1 MKPRRLAPQV
11 LFRAFHSLKNRNY
24 RLFWLGQLISLT
36 GTWMQDV
43 ALGWLVL
50 SLTDSAVALGL
61 TMTIRFLPALLFSLH
76 GGVLADRLP
85 KRRTLL
91 VTQST
96 QLVVA
101 LALGVLTS
109 TGLITV
115 AIIYMLAGMRGIV
128 DAIEGPTRQ
137 AFVPEMVGTAD
148 LSNAVALN
156 STLFNGARITGPAIA
171 AGVISAVSIAACFY
185 LNAVSFVAVIAG
197 LAAMR
202 RGELHLRPR
211 PSRDKVLTQLREG
224 LRYARSTPGVMVIF
238 LVMAAIG
245 AFGYNFQTT
254 VPLVTKY
261 VLSAGAST
269 LALLFS
275 SMGAGS
281 VLAGLVAAYRGR
293 PSQRLLLAAAGSFVV
308 LLALVGLS
316 RWRAVTAALLFAAGF
331 TGVLCMTAAN
341 TRLQL
346 QVPWNLRGRVMGIYV
361 LLFIGTTPIGSYLC
375 GQLAEHVG
383 GGGATGVRATILI
396 TAGLCALGLI
406 AGLVY
411 ARRTAAAAPD
421 ATPPEPGLPVDAR
434 QRVAVTAADLEND
447 PGTA

>member
-1 MKPRRLAPQV
+1 MDAGRRPWLARSEP
-11 LFRAFHSLKNRNY
+11 Y
-24 RLFWLGQLISLT
+24 GLGC
-36 GTWMQDV
+36 G
-43 ALGWLVL
+43 
-50 SLTDSAVALGL
+50 
-61 TMTIRFLPALLFSLH
+61 FLPALLFSLH

-96 QLVVA
+96 QFVVA

-109 TGLITV
+109 TGIITV
-115 AIIYMLAGMRGIV
+115 AIIYALAGIRGIV
-128 DAIEGPTRQ
+128 DALEGPTRQ
-137 AFVPEMVGTAD
+137 AFVPEMVGSDD

-171 AGVISAVSIAACFY
+171 AGVISALDIAACFY
-185 LNAVSFVAVIAG
+185 LNAASFAAVIGG

-202 RGELHLRPR
+202 LGELHLMPR
-211 PSRDKVLTQLREG
+211 ASREKVLIQLREG
-224 LRYARSTPGVMVIF
+224 LRYARSTPGVMVMFI
-238 LVMAAIG
+238 VMTAVG

-254 VPLVTKY
+254 LPLVTKW

-293 PSQRLLLAAAGSFVV
+293 PSQRLLLAAASCFVV
-308 LLALVGLS
+308 LLALVGFS

-361 LLFIGTTPIGSYLC
+361 LLFVGTTPIGSFLC

-383 GGGATGVRATILI
+383 GGGAAGVRATIII
-396 TAGLCALGLI
+396 TAGLCGLGVA

-411 ARRTAAAAPD
+411 AWRTAAAVSD
-421 ATPPEPGLPVDAR
+421 AVPPESEGSLETYDRGPMS
-434 QRVAVTAADLEND
+434 TAELEKD

>member
-1 MKPRRLAPQV
+1 MKTVRQGPLVV
-11 LFRAFHSLKNRNY
+11 LHAFRSLRSRNY
-24 RLFWLGQLISLT
+24 RLFWFGQLISLT

-50 SLTDSAVALGL
+50 SLTDSALSLGL

-85 KRRTLL
+85 KRRTLIT
-91 VTQST
+91 TQST
-96 QLVVA
+96 QFVIA

-109 TGLITV
+109 TGMITV
-115 AIIYMLAGMRGIV
+115 VIIYVLAGMRGIV

-137 AFVPEMVGTAD
+137 AFVPEMVGTTD

-171 AGVISAVSIAACFY
+171 AGIISALGIAACFY
-185 LNAVSFVAVIAG
+185 LNAASFVAVIAG

-202 RGELHLRPR
+202 PADLHLQPR
-211 PSRDKVLTQLREG
+211 LSRDTVLTQLREG
-224 LRYARSTPGVMVIF
+224 LRYAVSTPGVMVIF

-254 VPLVTKY
+254 LPLVAKY

-281 VLAGLVAAYRGR
+281 VVAGLVAAYRGK
-293 PSQRLLLAAAGSFVV
+293 PSQRLLLGAAGLFVV
-308 LLALVGLS
+308 LLALVGFS
-316 RWRAVTAALLFAAGF
+316 RWRAVTVVLLFATGF
-331 TGVLCMTAAN
+331 AGVLCMTAAN

-346 QVPWNLRGRVMGIYV
+346 EVPWNLRGRVMGIYV
-361 LLFIGTTPIGSYLC
+361 LLFVGTTPIGSYLC
-375 GQLAEHVG
+375 GHLAEHVH
-383 GGGATGVRATILI
+383 GGGAAGVRATIVI
-396 TAGLCALGLI
+396 TAGLCALGVVV
-406 AGLVY
+406 GLVY
-411 ARRTAAAAPD
+411 ARRTAARTMATGRSDPAAT
-421 ATPPEPGLPVDAR
+421 AGTT
-434 QRVAVTAADLEND
+434 QRSAVSVAVLDKD

>member
-1 MKPRRLAPQV
+1 MKTIRQGPRV
-11 LFRAFHSLKNRNY
+11 LFYAFRSLKNRNY
-24 RLFWLGQLISLT
+24 RLFWFGQLISLT

-91 VTQST
+91 ATQST
-96 QLVVA
+96 QFVVA

-109 TGLITV
+109 TGVITV
-115 AIIYMLAGMRGIV
+115 AIIYVLAGMRGIV

-137 AFVPEMVGTAD
+137 AFVPEMVGTED

-156 STLFNGARITGPAIA
+156 STLFNGARITGPAVA
-171 AGVISAVSIAACFY
+171 AGVISVLGIAACFY
-185 LNAVSFVAVIAG
+185 LNAVSFVAVIGG

-202 RGELHLRPR
+202 LEELHLRPR
-211 PSRDKVLTQLREG
+211 PSREKILTQLREG
-224 LRYARSTPGVMVIF
+224 LRYARSTPAVMVIF

-254 VPLVTKY
+254 LPLVTKY

-281 VLAGLVAAYRGR
+281 VLAGLVAAYRGK
-293 PSQRLLLAAAGSFVV
+293 PSQRLLLTAAGCFVI
-308 LLALVGLS
+308 LLAFVGFS
-316 RWRAVTAALLFAAGF
+316 RWRLATVALLFAAGF

-346 QVPWNLRGRVMGIYV
+346 EVPWNLRGRVMGIYV
-361 LLFIGTTPIGSYLC
+361 LLFVGTTPIGSYLC
-375 GQLAEHVG
+375 GQLAEHVN
-383 GGGATGVRATILI
+383 GGGAAGVRATIII
-396 TAGLCALGLI
+396 TAGLCALGVV
-406 AGLVY
+406 AALVY
-411 ARRTAAAAPD
+411 ARRTLASRAEAVRSDSAAVFE
-421 ATPPEPGLPVDAR
+421 TT
-434 QRVAVTAADLEND
+434 QRSALSAVVLDKD
-447 PGTA
+447 PGGA